1 MIVPNKH
8 TKIGLS
14 LLYIAALIL
23 RKIKKKKTME
33 YHLLKKEVE
42 KDLDVKL
49 GDSFEYA
56 ICFLFLMNKIYYN
69 SATDAFG
76 EVV

>member
-1 MIVPNKH
+1 
-8 TKIGLS
+8 
-14 LLYIAALIL
+14 
-23 RKIKKKKTME
+23 ME